1 MSILLTAPNFASLYP
16 SNIQDVEEVKICYHL
31 ESEEK

>member
-1 MSILLTAPNFASLYP
+1 MSTLLTAPSFANLYP
-16 SNIQDVEEVKICYHL
+16 SNIQEIEEVKVCYHL

>member
-1 MSILLTAPNFASLYP
+1 MSTSLTPPNFAILYP
-16 SNIQDVEEVKICYHL
+16 TNILEIEEVKVCYHL

>member
-1 MSILLTAPNFASLYP
+1 MSTLLTAPDFAILYP
-16 SNIQDVEEVKICYHL
+16 SNIQEIEEVKVCYHL

>member
-1 MSILLTAPNFASLYP
+1 MSTLLTAPNFANLYP
-16 SNIQDVEEVKICYHL
+16 SNIQEIEEVRVCYHL

>member
-1 MSILLTAPNFASLYP
+1 MSTLLTAPNFANLYP
-16 SNIQDVEEVKICYHL
+16 TNIQDIEEVKVCYHL

>member
-1 MSILLTAPNFASLYP
+1 MSTLLTAPNFASLYP
-16 SNIQDVEEVKICYHL
+16 SNIQEIEEVKVCYHL

>member
-1 MSILLTAPNFASLYP
+1 MSTQLTAPVFANLYP
-16 SNIQDVEEVKICYHL
+16 SNIQEIEEVKVCYHL